1 MTLDPEIR
9 ELTTYELDDA
19 AGGLPIISASKTVVE
34 IINDL
39 LQALS
44 SL

>member
-1 MTLDPEIR
+1 MTLNPEIR
-9 ELTTYELDDA
+9 ELTTDELDDA
-19 AGGLPIISASKTVVE
+19 SGGLPLISPKTVVE
-34 IINDL
+34 IINDI